1 MIRKG
6 SNLELL
12 VYSLFVYFS
21 LLNFLLLML
30 PFDKGLFS
38 YPCFYCESD
47 IIRIFQYKEMLLI
60 PFSDE
65 ELKPAVANV
74 IDKVRPSIKLDGGD
88 IELID
93 VKDGIVYVQLQGACV
108 GCGSA
113 GTTLKFGVERQ
124 LKTLIHPEITVM
136 NVPKGWEDK
145 LDQLG

>member
-1 MIRKG
+1 
-6 SNLELL
+6 
-12 VYSLFVYFS
+12 
-21 LLNFLLLML
+21 
-30 PFDKGLFS
+30 
-38 YPCFYCESD
+38 
-47 IIRIFQYKEMLLI
+47 LI
-60 PFSDE
+60 PFNDE